1 MIEYEV
7 RAINK
12 RSSDKSAWR
21 KLGDVYRCDGKTFF
35 NVMRNID
42 MYYIS
47 KSDVIFINNRKFH
60 SQYIND
66 II

>member
-7 RAINK
+7 RTKNV
-12 RSSDKSAWR
+12 RSSDRSAWR
-21 KLGDVYRCDGKTFF
+21 MLEDVYRCDGKTFF
-35 NVMRNID
+35 NVKRNID

-47 KSDVIFINNRKFH
+47 KSDVMRINDRKFNW
-60 SQYIND
+60 QYIND